1 MDFSEYKIV
10 RFNCKSFPPSGF
22 ERQKYREYNLTPL
35 EVECETTEDALSL
48 VKDAAA
54 VLVVAQPIPA
64 LLINNMKRCQVISR
78 LGAGTDKI
86 DIEAATRRGVLVSN
100 VPDFC
105 VEEQADH
112 AFALLLACTR
122 KLFQQRPLFLK
133 GHYNRARDICRP
145 LRRMSELKL
154 GLVGFGGSAKAMARR
169 ANGFGM
175 KILAT
180 RNDLSKQDAFASQLK
195 IDMVSLDELLHHCDI
210 VSLHL
215 PLNNTTHHLF
225 NRSRLLSM
233 KPGCILINTA
243 RGGIVDE
250 NALANV
256 LREGHLAAAGLDT
269 FQVVDVHAGHSH
281 PPDHAL
287 LSLPNVV
294 ITPHTAAFSKESSR
308 DVSFG
313 GIENLIA
320 VLSGSSPPAR
330 NIVNPDVL
338 NTPPQ

>member
-1 MDFSEYKIV
+1 MDFSEFKIV

-35 EVECETTEDALSL
+35 EVECETIEDALAL
-48 VKDAAA
+48 VEDAAA

-86 DIEAATRRGVLVSN
+86 DIEAATRRGILVSN

-180 RNDLSKQDAFASQLK
+180 RNDLSKQDSLASQLK

-210 VSLHL
+210 ISLHL
-215 PLNNTTHHLF
+215 PLNSTTHHLF
-225 NRSRLLSM
+225 NRSRLLSI

-250 NALANV
+250 NALVDV

-308 DVSFG
+308 DVSFS

-320 VLSGSSPPAR
+320 VLSGSSPPAGH
-330 NIVNPDVL
+330 IVNPDVL
-338 NTPPQ
+338 NPPTR